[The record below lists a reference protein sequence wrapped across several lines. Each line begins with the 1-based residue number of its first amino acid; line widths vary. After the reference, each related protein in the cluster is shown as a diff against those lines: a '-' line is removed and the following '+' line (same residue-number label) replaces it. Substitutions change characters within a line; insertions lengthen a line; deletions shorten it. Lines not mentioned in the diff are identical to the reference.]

1 MKKVILI
8 LSFLFVLVSF
18 SPSLFEIIH
27 QKDIPPDRVFTLEH
41 NYLFDFN
48 FYVSRIREGLP
59 AQAGQENRWQV
70 TEKYYNQPHSGSLFQ
85 VVYLYLGKMGGV
97 FGLDPVTIYH
107 LSRIIFGFLLLWL
120 IGKYVGNF
128 FWPLVA
134 FLLIVTSG
142 SWPILVKAGLPAQAG
157 NLPRFA
163 TYMGWWSA
171 IDSLQRI
178 TFLPHVLIG
187 QIFLLIFII
196 EFGHHRLLVS
206 SRARNERGD
215 PVGITVVSRDCFSL
229 DKLGI
234 AMTLFKHA
242 LKYGLLG
249 FVSGIIFPPT
259 IIIAYAFF
267 GVMSVLEFISIKH
280 SKLKKWFM
288 ENIVPRLVFFVFSLP
303 SLIYM
308 QLMFKVM
315 PWSALPLFDI
325 QHRMP
330 LPYWE
335 YARAL
340 GPVLPLGLAGMIIAI
355 LKKESKLKPVIAWVF
370 SVVLLFL
377 IFENVPQQ
385 SPLRFTE
392 AMIHV
397 PLGILA
403 AYFFYW
409 LWQLTHVI
417 ARSPDEIGTTWQS
430 RAPACAGRNTRK
442 QVARFLDF
450 ARNDNANLILMLSKI
465 IRASVYF
472 IITAIVLMGLGV
484 MVSMVL
490 WLTDQSVS
498 KRTGTWKVPIGAQLV
513 YPLKDFMDGIYFL
526 RDKIPGESVVLGYV
540 TGGNYIPAY
549 TKHSVYIGH
558 ANTPNEDGK
567 EKIAIK
573 FFSGKMTETESREFL
588 KKERISYIFF
598 GPQEREVGGLTDL
611 SSAYPFLRPV
621 YKNNQLIIYSVASS
635 RS

>member
-8 LSFLFVLVSF
+8 LSFLFVLLSF

-48 FYVSRIREGLP
+48 FYVSRIREG
-59 AQAGQENRWQV
+59 QEGRFQV
-70 TEKYYNQPHSGSLFQ
+70 VEKYYNQPHSGSLFQ

-97 FGLDPVTIYH
+97 LGLDPVTIYH

-142 SWPILVKAGLPAQAG
+142 SWPILVKAGDVL
-157 NLPRFA
+157 RFA

-171 IDSLQRI
+171 VDSLQRI

-187 QIFLLIFII
+187 QIFLLLFIW
-196 EFGHHRLLVS
+196 EFGHHRSFKLTRSLLFGVS
-206 SRARNERGD
+206 
-215 PVGITVVSRDCFSL
+215 
-229 DKLGI
+229 
-234 AMTLFKHA
+234 
-242 LKYGLLG
+242 G

-288 ENIVPRLVFFVFSLP
+288 ENIVPRLVFFAFSLP

-308 QLMFKVM
+308 QLLFKVM

-325 QHRMP
+325 HHRMP

-340 GPVLPLGLAGMIIAI
+340 GPILPLGIAGMVIAI
-355 LKKESKLKPVIAWVF
+355 LKKESKLKPVIAWIF
-370 SVVLLFL
+370 SVILLFL

-392 AMIHV
+392 AMVNV

-403 AYFFYW
+403 AYLFYRVYH
-409 LWQLTHVI
+409 LKRRLIKIVTITTIFLVI
-417 ARSPDEIGTTWQS
+417 
-430 RAPACAGRNTRK
+430 
-442 QVARFLDF
+442 
-450 ARNDNANLILMLSKI
+450 
-465 IRASVYF
+465 
-472 IITAIVLMGLGV
+472 LMGLGV

-526 RDKIPGESVVLGYV
+526 RDKIPGESVVLTYV

-573 FFSGKMTETESREFL
+573 FFSGKMTEMESREFL

-598 GPQEREVGGLTDL
+598 GPQEREVGGIKDLT
-611 SSAYPFLRPV
+611 STYPFLSIV
-621 YKNNQLIIYSVASS
+621 YKNNQLIIYNVASS

>member
-8 LSFLFVLVSF
+8 LSFLFVLLSF

-59 AQAGQENRWQV
+59 AQVGQENRWQV

-142 SWPILVKAGLPAQAG
+142 SWPILVRAG

-187 QIFLLIFII
+187 QIFLILFIR
-196 EFGHHRLLVS
+196 EFGKSRLVS
-206 SRARNERGD
+206 PKGGLVSPARFAGVSARR
-215 PVGITVVSRDCFSL
+215 VGGS
-229 DKLGI
+229 
-234 AMTLFKHA
+234 
-242 LKYGLLG
+242 LKYGLMG

-355 LKKESKLKPVIAWVF
+355 LKKESKLKPVIAWIF
-370 SVVLLFL
+370 SVILLFL

-403 AYFFYW
+403 AYFFYR
-409 LWQLTHVI
+409 LWKLTD
-417 ARSPDEIGTTWQS
+417 RFKQT
-430 RAPACAGRNTRK
+430 PAKITRT
-442 QVARFLDF
+442 
-450 ARNDNANLILMLSKI
+450 
-465 IRASVYF
+465 SVYLV
-472 IITAIVLMGLGV
+472 IIATVVTGLGV

-549 TKHSVYIGH
+549 TGHSVYIGH

-588 KKERISYIFF
+588 KKERINYIFF

-611 SSAYPFLRPV
+611 SLVYPFLRPV
-621 YKNNQLIIYSVASS
+621 YKNNQVVIYQY
-635 RS
+635 